1 MQRDKHKKAIA
12 CLSEID
18 RNPENYLIIHYSCE
32 SFYDIT
38 DGRTPRI
45 TSIAVYSYNT
55 AQTESFSIHKTA
67 EKKHISIA
75 EIELK
80 YDDLEKNMLNE
91 YFRFVKEHRNMK
103 WLHWN
108 MRDIN
113 YGFKA
118 IEHRFE
124 VLGGNP
130 IIIDDSNKIDL
141 SRLFIQCYGVNYIG
155 HPRLEMLLD
164 YNGIKAKD
172 FLRGADEAEAFKN
185 KEYIKLHRSTLRKVD
200 VLSNILNRAIDK
212 KLKVRSKWY
221 EIYGV
226 SPQGLFEYLTGRWWF
241 RLVWTG
247 ITLFIGALLG
257 HYI

>member
-1 MQRDKHKKAIA
+1 MQNDKHKKAINTFN
-12 CLSEID
+12 EID
-18 RNPENYLIIHYSCE
+18 KNPENYFIIHYSCE

-45 TSIAVYSYNT
+45 TSIAIYSYKSG
-55 AQTESFSIHKTA
+55 QTESFSIHKTA
-67 EKKHISIA
+67 EKKHVSIA
-75 EIELK
+75 EIESK
-80 YDDLEKNMLNE
+80 YDDLEKAMLKD
-91 YFRFVKEHRNMK
+91 YFQFLKEHRGMK

-124 VLGGNP
+124 VLGGTP
-130 IIIDDSNKIDL
+130 VTIEDSNKIDI

-155 HPRLEMLLD
+155 HPRLEQLLE
-164 YNGIKAKD
+164 YNNIKAKD

-200 VLSNILNRAIDK
+200 VLANLLNRAIDK
-212 KLKVRSKWY
+212 KLKVKSRWY
-221 EIYGV
+221 EIHGL
-226 SPQGLFEYLTGRWWF
+226 SPQGVFDYFTSRWWF
-241 RLVWTG
+241 RLIWTIISMVLG
-247 ITLFIGALLG
+247 AIIGHFI
-257 HYI
+257 